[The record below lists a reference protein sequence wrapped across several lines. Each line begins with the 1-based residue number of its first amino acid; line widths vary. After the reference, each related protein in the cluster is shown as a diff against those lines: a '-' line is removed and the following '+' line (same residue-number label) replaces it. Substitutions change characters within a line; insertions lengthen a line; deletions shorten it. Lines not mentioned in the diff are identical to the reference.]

1 MGGCASRG
9 HLRAARLH
17 GVRRVLAFRFALAVL
32 LTNQVHP
39 ALTQPFRTAVFS
51 HVSSSGAVAVVDP
64 QVPLA
69 PVFVTNGAHSAEA
82 WCCAWLDN
90 DVFMSGA
97 DDCTFKLWD
106 RRCPAAAVRSVRAHE
121 AGVTF
126 LGRAPDAADPAGSC
140 QVFLSGGY
148 DG

>member
-1 MGGCASRG
+1 M
-9 HLRAARLH
+9 
-17 GVRRVLAFRFALAVL
+17 AFRFALAVL
-32 LTNQVHP
+32 LTNQVRP
-39 ALTQPFRTAVFS
+39 ALAQPFCTAV
-51 HVSSSGAVAVVDP
+51 VSRVSASGAVAVVDP
-64 QVPLA
+64 QA
-69 PVFVTNGAHSAEA
+69 PHAPAFVTHGAHSAEA

-106 RRCPAAAVRSVRAHE
+106 RRCPATAVRSVRAHE

>member
-1 MGGCASRG
+1 MDAGACDRLASG
-9 HLRAARLH
+9 AQLH
-17 GVRRVLAFRFALAVL
+17 GVCRIVARGFAVVVL
-32 LTNQVHP
+32 LINKVKPCCPSCAAAVSP
-39 ALTQPFRTAVFS
+39 A
-51 HVSSSGAVAVVDP
+51 HDSGAVAVVDP
-64 QVPLA
+64 QSPQA
-69 PVFVTNGAHSAEA
+69 PAFVTHGAHAAEA

-106 RRCPAAAVRSVRAHE
+106 RRSPTAAICSVRAHD

-126 LGRAPDAADPAGSC
+126 LGRAPTASAGS
-140 QVFLSGGY
+140 QVFLSGSY

>member
-1 MGGCASRG
+1 MFSCTVIAS
-9 HLRAARLH
+9 LVRA
-17 GVRRVLAFRFALAVL
+17 
-32 LTNQVHP
+32 
-39 ALTQPFRTAVFS
+39 
-51 HVSSSGAVAVVDP
+51 SGSVAVVDP
-64 QVPLA
+64 QSPGA
-69 PVFVTNGAHSAEA
+69 PTFVTSAAHSAEA

-106 RRCPAAAVRSVRAHE
+106 RRAPAAAVCSVRAHD

-126 LGRAPDAADPAGSC
+126 LGRAPCAAAADAAPGDSQLFVSGS
-140 QVFLSGGY
+140 Y